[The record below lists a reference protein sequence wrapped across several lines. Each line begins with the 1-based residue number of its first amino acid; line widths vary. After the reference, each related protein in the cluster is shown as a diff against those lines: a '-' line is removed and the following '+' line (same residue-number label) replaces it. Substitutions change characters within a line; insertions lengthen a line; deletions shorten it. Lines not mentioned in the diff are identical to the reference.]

1 MTQSTCRACC
11 GLRNGLIGPSSRLGG
26 RPRPTPVDRVF
37 PLRWSPALGQVG
49 GDALAGP
56 GHGRG
61 RPRRPRRCP
70 GSRVDLVALR
80 HQARVRVAEERER
93 GEAGAG
99 RRHTARGARDVDGG
113 TAVSAFS
120 YTFLSRWVCMRADL
134 DGKLWPRHGES
145 NPDSQ
150 RACSLG
156 EPSWRATPAKVG
168 RDFSL
173 VQS

>member
-1 MTQSTCRACC
+1 MDLKARRPDSSQS
-11 GLRNGLIGPSSRLGG
+11 L
-26 RPRPTPVDRVF
+26 PTP
-37 PLRWSPALGQVG
+37 
-49 GDALAGP
+49 
-56 GHGRG
+56 
-61 RPRRPRRCP
+61 
-70 GSRVDLVALR
+70 
-80 HQARVRVAEERER
+80 
-93 GEAGAG
+93 
-99 RRHTARGARDVDGG
+99 
-113 TAVSAFS
+113 